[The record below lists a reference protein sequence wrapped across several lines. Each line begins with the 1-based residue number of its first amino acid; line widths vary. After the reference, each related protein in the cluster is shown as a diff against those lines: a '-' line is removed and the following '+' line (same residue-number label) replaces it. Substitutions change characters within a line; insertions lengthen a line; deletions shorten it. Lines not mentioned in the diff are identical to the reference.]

1 MDIEEKRRQ
10 GWMAVYPIANGCS
23 QEAIFEGTKEQC
35 RIYVSTAKEKDTKA
49 DFIVLQL

>member
-1 MDIEEKRRQ
+1 MDTDEKRRQ
-10 GWMAVYPIANGCS
+10 GWMAVYPIVNGCS

-35 RIYVSTAKEKDTKA
+35 RIYGSAMKEKDPKA